1 MAGPTKEEIKK
12 IMTNPNSPES
22 KVYIKTKGRAA
33 YNKMVEKGL
42 AAEKKYNAKE
52 EKKLDDKVK
61 NIGRT
66 KLNQGG
72 GVLKAAPNKGAA
84 SLPKSV
90 RNNMGF
96 MKKGGKVKG
105 YEHGGSVKGKG
116 KCKIDGIAIRGK
128 TRAKRK

>member
-1 MAGPTKEEIKK
+1 MGDPVKKKLKQNMSLEEF
-12 IMTNPNSPES
+12 
-22 KVYIKTKGRAA
+22 
-33 YNKMVEKGL
+33 
-42 AAEKKYNAKE
+42 AKLTPE
-52 EKKLDDKVK
+52 EKARYNREGDKISTDTENAIKETKKRKL
-61 NIGRT
+61 
-66 KLNQGG
+66 QAG

-105 YEHGGSVKGKG
+105 YEHGGSVKGKS

>member
-1 MAGPTKEEIKK
+1 MGAPTKEEIKK
-12 IMTNPNSPES
+12 IMMNPNSPES
-22 KVYIKTKGRAA
+22 KVYIKTKGKAA
-33 YNKMVEKGL
+33 YDKMVEKGL

-52 EKKLDDKVK
+52 EKDLDDKVK

-66 KLNQGG
+66 KLNQG

-105 YEHGGSVKGKG
+105 YKAGG
-116 KCKIDGIAIRGK
+116 KCKIDGIAKRGR
-128 TRAKRK
+128 TRAKHK